1 MLFPDY
7 ILFYGGPITNM
18 HLKSFLIPIYSIL
31 FLTLFI
37 VVGCKKPKDSAI
49 SVDDKQSLGTYYI
62 DTFTATLSTVLVDSL
77 PTSQNDK
84 MLTGYYVDPK
94 VGTFSSAPYFQF
106 SLAGIDTDKDGREDI
121 ISYVEEPIFDSL
133 VLELNHVYSYGDTTS
148 AHNMKVYRLAEDMKA
163 VNGSTYIYN
172 GQAFELEASPLVT
185 IPVAY
190 TNFSGNKLRIPL
202 QSTPAGVELYNL
214 AVARDNKVANNAA
227 FREYFKG
234 LALIPDLSNKS
245 IFGYSRTP
253 TLTLYYRDTDNPG
266 ITKTYTFKHVPNT
279 DVFFNQMKN
288 NRTSTAI
295 SGLTEIYKE
304 ISASQTNDEAYVM
317 TGVELMT
324 KIKFP
329 HLNDIREAYPN
340 FAVNRAELIIQP
352 KADSYSQLF
361 RLPTDLVLYETNTT
375 NIPGAVI
382 TYTGTAV
389 PEIINPFVDYES
401 NRNTYYKFEVTDFIQ
416 KQLATSFYNETAL
429 MLTSP
434 RSYSGNRTEKLVL
447 DSKISSST
455 IKLKLYLT
463 IF

>member
-7 ILFYGGPITNM
+7 ILFIGGTITNM

-31 FLTLFI
+31 FLTLFF

-62 DTFTATLSTVLVDSL
+62 DTFTAALSTVLVDSL
-77 PTSQNDK
+77 PTSQNNK
-84 MLTGYYVDPK
+84 MLTGYYTDSK
-94 VGTFSSAPYFQF
+94 VGTFSAAPYFQF

-121 ISYVEEPIFDSL
+121 LSYINEPIFDSL
-133 VLELNHVYSYGDTTS
+133 VLELNHIYSYGDTTS
-148 AHNMKVYRLAEDMKA
+148 AHNMNVYRLTEDLKT

-172 GQAFELEASPLVT
+172 GQAFELEASPLAT
-185 IPVAY
+185 AAVAY
-190 TNFSGNKLRIPL
+190 TNFSGNKLRIRL
-202 QSTPAGVELYNL
+202 QATGQELFDL
-214 AVARDNKVANNAA
+214 AEGRDNRVANNAA

-234 LALIPDLSNKS
+234 LALIPDLGNKS

-253 TLTLYYRDTDNPG
+253 TLTLYYRDTDNPN
-266 ITKTYTFKHVPNT
+266 ISKTYTFKHVANT

-288 NRTSTAI
+288 DRSSTAI

-304 ISASQTNDEAYVM
+304 ISSSQTGDESYVM

-375 NIPGAVI
+375 NIPGAII
-382 TYTGTAV
+382 TYTGTSV
-389 PEIINPFVDYES
+389 PEIINPFIDYES

-434 RSYSGNRTEKLVL
+434 RSLSGNRTEKLVL
-447 DSKISSST
+447 DSRISSST
-455 IKLKLYLT
+455 VKLKLYLT

>member
-1 MLFPDY
+1 MR
-7 ILFYGGPITNM
+7 
-18 HLKSFLIPIYSIL
+18 LKSFLIPIYSIL

-94 VGTFSSAPYFQF
+94 VGTFSAAPYFQF

-121 ISYVEEPIFDSL
+121 LSYIDEPIFDSL
-133 VLELNHVYSYGDTTS
+133 ILELNHVYSYGDTTS
-148 AHNMKVYRLAEDMKA
+148 PHTMNVYRLAEDMKT
-163 VNGSTYIYN
+163 VSGSANIYN
-172 GQAFELEASPLVT
+172 RQAFELEAAPLAT
-185 IPVAY
+185 TPVAY
-190 TNFSGNKLRIPL
+190 TNFSGNKLRIRL
-202 QSTPAGVELYNL
+202 QPTGQELFDL
-214 AVARDNKVANNAA
+214 AEERDNRVANNAA

-245 IFGYSRTP
+245 IFGYSRAP
-253 TLTLYYRDTDNPG
+253 TLTLYYRDSDNPN
-266 ITKTYTFKHVPNT
+266 ISKTYTFKHVANT
-279 DVFFNQMKN
+279 DLFFNQMKN
-288 NRTSTAI
+288 DRSSTAL

-304 ISASQTNDEAYVM
+304 ISASQTNDESYVM

-361 RLPTDLVLYETNTT
+361 RLPTDLVLYKTNTT

-382 TYTGTAV
+382 TYTGTSI

-416 KQLATSFYNETAL
+416 EQLTTSFYNETAL

-447 DSKISSST
+447 DSRISSST
-455 IKLKLYLT
+455 VKLKLYLT